1 MQLDGFWNEDLSL
14 HTISSASRKSTQAR
28 RFETLLRPHF
38 DALYAAARRMT
49 LSSIDAEDLVQDV
62 CLKAFT
68 KLDELEKI
76 EYQRA
81 WLLKMLYHKF
91 IDNQRANQRS
101 PVDLAET
108 GVDSS
113 EPDEIAHSEFQPEKL
128 VDREIRITRILMA
141 MQRLSGDQCTLV
153 ALHDIEGLSI
163 DELQKLTGLPAGTIK
178 SRLHRTRAKLG
189 RLLSN
194 DALMKPQLKAIGDTQ

>member
-1 MQLDGFWNEDLSL
+1 M
-14 HTISSASRKSTQAR
+14 HTISSASRKGTQAK
-28 RFETLLRPHF
+28 RFEALLRPHF

-49 LSSIDAEDLVQDV
+49 LSSVDAEDLVQDV

-68 KLDELEKI
+68 KLDDLEKI

-108 GVDSS
+108 GAESS
-113 EPDEIAHSEFQPEKL
+113 EPDEISRSSWQPEDL
-128 VDREIRITRILMA
+128 VDQEIRVTRILMA
-141 MQRLSGDQCTLV
+141 MKRLSGDQCTLV

-189 RLLSN
+189 RMLFN
-194 DALMKPQLKAIGDTQ
+194 DGFLKPHLKAIGS